1 LSVIGHGA
9 VEEELPELLRVS
21 SRNAVRDLQS
31 ATVAGE
37 LQILRSPGLLQDDT
51 TGESGAM

>member
-1 LSVIGHGA
+1 
-9 VEEELPELLRVS
+9 
-21 SRNAVRDLQS
+21 VRDLQS